1 MLAHAAALAA
11 ADQAAHIDLKAG
23 LHEGE
28 EAHAH
33 THRNVPAEHL
43 GQNALDHHLTGGEG
57 EVLVHDQRFI
67 LEEGTLVAGVGG
79 LVAVHLAGVYEA
91 IGWLVGLKIA
101 DGAAGQVRTQ
111 AQLVPAL
118 AAVVALQ
125 PIGVHAFPGGMV
137 GREVQVIEAVQLAGD
152 IILLKDLKAHGT
164 ECVVQI
170 VAHLGDGVQPAAQ
183 RLDARHGDI
192 EIGIHLR
199 GLHLQLAAPLIQ
211 QLRQLS
217 LDLIDG
223 LAHLGTQGNVQLGQ
237 LLQQLGQRALLAQQQ
252 RLDLLQLRLGADG
265 LDLGL
270 ALCQK
275 RVEFLFH
282 VRSSFCRI
290 V

>member
-1 MLAHAAALAA
+1 
-11 ADQAAHIDLKAG
+11 
-23 LHEGE
+23 
-28 EAHAH
+28 
-33 THRNVPAEHL
+33 
-43 GQNALDHHLTGGEG
+43 
-57 EVLVHDQRFI
+57 
-67 LEEGTLVAGVGG
+67 
-79 LVAVHLAGVYEA
+79 
-91 IGWLVGLKIA
+91 
-101 DGAAGQVRTQ
+101 
-111 AQLVPAL
+111 
-118 AAVVALQ
+118 
-125 PIGVHAFPGGMV
+125 MV

-152 IILLKDLKAHGT
+152 IILLKDLKAHGA
-164 ECVVQI
+164 EGVVQI

-192 EIGIHLR
+192 EIGVYLR
-199 GLHLQLAAPLIQ
+199 GLHLVAPLIQ
-211 QLRQLS
+211 QLRQLGF
-217 LDLIDG
+217 DLIDG

-237 LLQQLGQRALLAQQQ
+237 LFQQLSQRALLTQQQ